1 MTETTDQW
9 SAPAA
14 PEGTAEAWSNEANTP
29 LPPEE
34 LIGPAWFNRILVMPM
49 SPPKKTAGGI
59 ILTESYI
66 HDQTYLSYVGR
77 IVSVG
82 PKAFKSKRFQ
92 ALGFDEADMPRRGE
106 WWLYDIYQM
115 RRYEAT
121 IHPPQRTVAAS
132 FVEEQVRPYKVRL
145 LILNE
150 ESLLQPIPDGA
161 NPWDFRLER

>member
-1 MTETTDQW
+1 MTD
-9 SAPAA
+9 S
-14 PEGTAEAWSNEANTP
+14 PEYWAGPVPPEPTKEAWSNQADTP
-29 LPPEE
+29 LPPEH
-34 LIGPAWFNRILVMPM
+34 LVGPAWFNRILVMPM
-49 SPPKKTAGGI
+49 APPKTTAGGI

-77 IVSVG
+77 IVSIG

-92 ALGFDEADMPRRGE
+92 ALGFEDSDLPVRGE

-115 RRYEAT
+115 RRYACTLRGSASSIIEADDGM
-121 IHPPQRTVAAS
+121 AS
-132 FVEEQVRPYKVRL
+132 TVRL

-150 ESLLQPIPDGA
+150 EALLQRIPEGA